1 MRKTKSK
8 NLSKYLLAVF
18 AILLFTAINVNA
30 QNNAVSYTL
39 NDRDRMIRLEVEQ
52 KALRNE
58 MNVKFDAMDVKFNAI
73 NDKFD
78 AINDKF
84 NAINDKFDAQNDKI
98 SDIKTFLY
106 WGFGVL
112 FSMMMILFGFV
123 LWDRRTAITPVTK
136 KTQALEE
143 VLIEF
148 SKKNPEFREILKK
161 MAIL

>member
-1 MRKTKSK
+1 MKKFIISFFV
-8 NLSKYLLAVF
+8 LCFF
-18 AILLFTAINVNA
+18 AINTNA
-30 QNNAVSYTL
+30 QSNAVPYTL
-39 NDRDRMIRLEVEQ
+39 DDRDRIIRLEEKVE
-52 KALRNE
+52 ALRSD
-58 MNVKFDAMDVKFNAI
+58 MNIKFEAQ

-78 AINDKF
+78 AQ
-84 NAINDKFDAQNDKI
+84 NDKFDAQNDKI